1 MEGTQLKF
9 SYLAR
14 HVYKGEE
21 RERDQLDF
29 ICNPAAAAIAD
40 MTGTWETTGI
50 KVFSDTGSPHP
61 FKKGDLTDVQSEK
74 ITKLMGVEFTVGGM
88 LQGPANY
95 DILGNY
101 SYAGLGRA
109 EAMFVAI
116 GKKTTAAEG
125 YRVLLVMDAIRSG
138 NALVGDC
145 LIIHD
150 DSKTENI
157 DHLLVSM
164 LLRSGKNAMLDPGL
178 ADGVFGVGAKKLV
191 TALITPLHEH

>member
-1 MEGTQLKF
+1 MVILG
-9 SYLAR
+9 
-14 HVYKGEE
+14 
-21 RERDQLDF
+21 
-29 ICNPAAAAIAD
+29 
-40 MTGTWETTGI
+40 
-50 KVFSDTGSPHP
+50 PHP
-61 FKKGDLTDVQSEK
+61 FKTGDLTEVQLEK
-74 ITKLMGVEFTVGGM
+74 ITKLMGIDFNAPAILGAGA
-88 LQGPANY
+88 ANY
-95 DILGNY
+95 DILGDY

-191 TALITPLHEH
+191 TALITPLHKR